1 MASDSTDQ
9 PGVGAGGAGAH
20 TGRSLL
26 GEQLVP
32 RPYFALS
39 VWRVS
44 KNFPGTRALD
54 NVSID
59 VTGGTIHCLLGAN
72 GSGKSSLIKILAGV
86 YQADPG
92 GTVTIGVDTID
103 ADRTS
108 PEWARSSG
116 LHFVHQDL
124 AIFNALSVAEN
135 LAIGRGF
142 PVNPVTKA
150 VRWRALRRH
159 ARAVLERFDVDVDPR
174 RMVGD
179 LRPAGRTM
187 VAIARALQDQS
198 DASEGVLV
206 LDEPTVSLPAVEVD
220 VLFGALKRYAA
231 AGQTIVYVTH
241 RLDEV
246 TRIADRVTVLRDG
259 RVAATLE
266 SGEITKDR
274 LVELIVGRALD
285 HSSASNATLQGEDL
299 VLEVSD
305 LSGGPLRG
313 VSFGL
318 RRGEVLGIA
327 GLVGSGRTSI
337 LTTLFGLQ
345 PPSSG
350 TVKLDGRVVSFASI
364 DEAMDA
370 GFGFVPEDRSE
381 SAFVTMSLR
390 ENLSAAEVSK
400 YWRGGLL
407 RERAEAADAR
417 QSIKDFSIKAISD
430 RQPFAT
436 LSGGNQQKAIVA
448 RWLRRRPKLLL
459 LDEPTQGVDVEARA
473 EIYRLTRE
481 AIASGTSVIVV
492 TADLEEL
499 ARVSDRV
506 VVLAD
511 GRITGEVRGPDIDP
525 SQLTE
530 LVLSAAPDSHDS
542 KLEASQT

>member
-1 MASDSTDQ
+1 
-9 PGVGAGGAGAH
+9 
-20 TGRSLL
+20 
-26 GEQLVP
+26 
-32 RPYFALS
+32 
-39 VWRVS
+39 
-44 KNFPGTRALD
+44 
-54 NVSID
+54 VSID

-72 GSGKSSLIKILAGV
+72 GSGKTSLIKILAGV

-92 GTVTIGVDTID
+92 GTVTVGQDTID

-108 PEWARSSG
+108 PDWARSAG

-124 AIFNALSVAEN
+124 AIFANLSVAEN

-142 PVNPVTKA
+142 PTNPVTLA
-150 VRWRALRRH
+150 IRWRALRRH
-159 ARAVLERFDVDVDPR
+159 ARTILERFDVHVDPR

-187 VAIARALQDQS
+187 VAIARALQDQA
-198 DASEGVLV
+198 DASEGVLI
-206 LDEPTVSLPAVEVD
+206 LDEPTVALPAAEVEI
-220 VLFGALKRYAA
+220 LFNALKRYAR

-246 TRIADRVTVLRDG
+246 TQIADRVTVLRDG
-259 RVAATLE
+259 RVVATLE
-266 SGEITKDR
+266 GGEITKDR
-274 LVELIVGRALD
+274 LVEQIVGRALD
-285 HSSASNATLQGEDL
+285 HAAASTGSLDGEDL
-299 VLEVSD
+299 VLEVSH
-305 LSGGPLRG
+305 LAGGPLRD

-337 LTTLFGLQ
+337 LTTLFGVHS
-345 PPSSG
+345 PASG
-350 TVKLDGRVVSFASI
+350 SVKLDGRTVSFSGV
-364 DEAMDA
+364 DDAMDA
-370 GFGFVPEDRSE
+370 GLGFVPEDRSE

-390 ENLSAAEVSK
+390 ENLSAAEVHK
-400 YWRGGLL
+400 YWRGLRL
-407 RERAEAADAR
+407 RERVEAADAR
-417 QSIKDFSIKAISD
+417 QSIVDFSIKAISD

-473 EIYRLTRE
+473 EIYRLVRE
-481 AIASGTSVIVV
+481 AVAAGTSVVVV

-506 VVLAD
+506 VVLGH
-511 GRITGEVRGPDIDP
+511 GRITGEVRGPAIDP
-525 SQLTE
+525 SHLTG
-530 LVLSAAPDSHDS
+530 LVLSAAPEPR
-542 KLEASQT
+542 LEASQP